1 MYTQYLKLL
10 VCAQVLFGRICT
22 KSQWSLREG
31 KVGGSRHKSWLSTRL
46 GWGGGK
52 FSLYA
57 FLSLLNF
64 VSYVSIP
71 GFKKMTDS

>member
-1 MYTQYLKLL
+1 MYTQYLKLF
-10 VCAQVLFGRICT
+10 VCAQVLFGRIHT
-22 KSQWSLREG
+22 KSQWGLREG
-31 KVGGSRHKSWLSTRL
+31 KVGGSQHKSWLSTRL

-57 FLSLLNF
+57 FLFLLNF

-71 GFKKMTDS
+71 GF